1 MAELEVSRE
10 KLEQRT
16 RNVLLHQLS
25 RSAKTESQLRQI
37 LIRREIPAEVF
48 EPILQRFVESQLID
62 DLAFARGFVASRI
75 ARGGKSRSAIAREL
89 SQKGVSAAN
98 IEQALEAI
106 NPESELQAA
115 TQLAAA
121 RMRRMAN
128 LEPEVMRRR
137 ITGLLMRR
145 GYSSYVTSQALRNA
159 AGQG

>member
-1 MAELEVSRE
+1 MAEVEVSRE

-25 RSAKTESQLRQI
+25 RSAKTESQCRQ
-37 LIRREIPAEVF
+37 LLTRREIPAEVF
-48 EPILQRFVESQLID
+48 EPILKRFVESQLID
-62 DLAFARGFVASRI
+62 DLAFAKGFVASRL

-89 SQKGVSAAN
+89 SQKGVASHH
-98 IEQALEAI
+98 IDVALEVMS
-106 NPESELQAA
+106 PESELEAA
-115 TQLAAA
+115 TELALS
-121 RMRRMAN
+121 RMRRMGN

-159 AGQG
+159 SSQG